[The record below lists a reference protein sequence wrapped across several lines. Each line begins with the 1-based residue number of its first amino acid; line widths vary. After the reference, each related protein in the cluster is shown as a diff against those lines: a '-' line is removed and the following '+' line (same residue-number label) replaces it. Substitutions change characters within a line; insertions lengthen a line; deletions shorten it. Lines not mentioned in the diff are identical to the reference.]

1 MTSTNETAPPI
12 VRLQYR
18 EGDLIVKEGNYGVT
32 CYKVITGKVSVFRES
47 GGEEISLATLEPG
60 SIFGEMV
67 FLNRGKEARS
77 ESVRAIED
85 SEVEAWHLSRLSQEY
100 TQIPPIIKFITDQ
113 ILSRSLRMEKLLIQ
127 WATKELE
134 EKEKRE
140 KAEPLISQRRYYRKE
155 VDLDSHYRPA
165 GSSQK
170 VHLVGRIKN
179 LSIDGIGL
187 EIMAKNAADFS
198 HSEGDVFVLN
208 TVLPNGKPL
217 ELEAK
222 IIAINKGEAPG
233 TFLLGMSITEMSAG
247 ATKMLGFFLMP

>member
-18 EGDLIVKEGNYGVT
+18 EGDLIVKEGNYGVS
-32 CYKVITGKVSVFRES
+32 CYKVIKGKVSVFRES
-47 GGEEISLATLEPG
+47 GGEEISLATLGPG

-100 TQIPPIIKFITDQ
+100 TQMPPIIKYIADQ
-113 ILSRSLRMEKLLIQ
+113 ILTRSLRMEKLLVQ

-134 EKEKRE
+134 KKENRE
-140 KAEPLISQRRYYRKE
+140 KAKPLISQRRYYRKQ
-155 VDLDSHYRPA
+155 VDLDCHYRPA

-170 VHLVGRIKN
+170 VHLVGRIKDI
-179 LSIDGIGL
+179 SMGGIGL
-187 EIMAKNAADFS
+187 EIMAKNATDFS
-198 HSEGDVFVLN
+198 HSEGDVFVVN
-208 TVLPNGKPL
+208 TVLPNDKNL
-217 ELEAK
+217 EFEAK
-222 IIAINKGEAPG
+222 IMAVNKGEAPG

-247 ATKMLGFFLMP
+247 ARKMLGFFLMP